1 MKHAFIILAA
11 AIILAPLSEAA
22 AGVSVKVKDLS
33 FIDGLKE
40 NQVYGYGLVVGLQGT
55 GDTKKSPLTKSSLKN
70 LLKNLGME
78 GDDVTS
84 ANTAAVLVTGNLPAF
99 VRVGDRIDVTVSSVG
114 DAKSLEGGILVQTP
128 LRGADGQIYAAAQ
141 GTLSLSRTG
150 GAGGNAAGRRT
161 VRTVAQVP
169 GGAMVEKEL
178 DPDIV
183 FEMKKTDKPAGDAAA
198 DTMKLIFIVLKEW
211 DYSVADAVIKA
222 VAAKYPE
229 SKPWMTTGGKIG
241 IHLVESVSL
250 PEFIS
255 SIENIEVTPAYKARV
270 VVNERD
276 GTIVTGGEVKL
287 SAAMVSREGLTVEIK
302 ETGKKTSA
310 AELKDASSVK
320 DLVDSMNAIGAST
333 ADIIAILKALEA
345 SGALHAELIVR

>member
-1 MKHAFIILAA
+1 MKKTGIIIAA
-11 AIILAPLSEAA
+11 ALILMPLVEAA
-22 AGVSVKVKDLS
+22 AGVSIRVKDLS

-40 NQVYGYGLVVGLQGT
+40 NQIYGYGLVVGLQGT
-55 GDTKKSPLTKSSLKN
+55 GDTKKSPLTKTSLQN

-84 ANTAAVLVTGNLPAF
+84 VNTAAVLVTAKLPPF
-99 VRVGDRIDVTVSSVG
+99 VRIGDRIDVTVSSIG

-128 LRGADGQIYAAAQ
+128 LRGADNEIYAAAQ
-141 GTLSLSRTG
+141 GTLSMQRSGT
-150 GAGGNAAGRRT
+150 AGGYGANRRN
-161 VRTVAQVP
+161 VRTVAMVNN
-169 GGAMVEKEL
+169 GAVVEREL
-178 DPDIV
+178 DPTIV
-183 FEMKKTDKPAGDAAA
+183 FEMKRAAGETAGTDAEKDK
-198 DTMKLIFIVLKEW
+198 MIFVVLKDW
-211 DYSVADAVIKA
+211 DYSVADAIIKA

-229 SKPWMTTGGKIG
+229 SRPWMTMGGKIG
-241 IHLVESVSL
+241 IRLIESVSL

-255 SIENIEVTPAYKARV
+255 SIENIEVTPVYKARV

-276 GTIVTGGEVKL
+276 GTIVTGGDVKI

-302 ETGKKTSA
+302 ETGKKASA
-310 AELKDASSVK
+310 SEVKDTASVS

-333 ADIIAILKALEA
+333 ADIIAILKALES

>member
-1 MKHAFIILAA
+1 MKHALIILAA

-22 AGVSVKVKDLS
+22 ANVSVKVKDLS

-84 ANTAAVLVTGNLPAF
+84 ANTAAALVTGNLPAF

-150 GAGGNAAGRRT
+150 GAGGNASGRRT

-183 FEMKKTDKPAGDAAA
+183 FEVKKTDKPAGDAAA
-198 DTMKLIFIVLKEW
+198 DTVKMIFIVLKEW
-211 DYSVADAVIKA
+211 DYSVADAIIKA
-222 VAAKYPE
+222 VAAKYPD

-241 IHLVESVSL
+241 IHLVESVGL

-302 ETGKKTSA
+302 ETGKKSSA
-310 AELKDASSVK
+310 AELKDSASVK
-320 DLVDSMNAIGAST
+320 DLVDSMNAIGATT